1 MGIISLIL
9 FFICFAIYTIFSKSD
24 LYSHQHDA
32 SIKRELDKFNTNFKD
47 LENLEINNNYSVGMS
62 HIYDNK

>member
-9 FFICFAIYTIFSKSD
+9 FFICFVIYAMYSKSD

-32 SIKRELDKFNTNFKD
+32 STQTELDKFNTNFKD
-47 LENLEINNNYSVGMS
+47 LENLEINKNYSIGMD